1 MEKFDLRKTA
11 DGDELWIN
19 KRGRNLMRYP
29 LYNKGTGFTHAERRE
44 FGIEGLLPAQYNDI
58 NTQAER
64 TYRSIFYNPDPV
76 GRYIGLSALQDR
88 NEHLFYRIL
97 HLHLPE
103 VMPIVYTPTVGQAS
117 HFYSHIFRRERGIF
131 INPDYSGRI
140 EQVLRD
146 AAPFEDVRLMVVTD
160 NEAILGIGD
169 QGAGGMAISV
179 GKLSLYCAGAGIHP
193 ARTLPISLDVGTENR
208 ELLDDP
214 LYLGWRHRRLR
225 GDDYFAVVDE
235 FVDAVNAVFPKA
247 LIQWEDFSKKNAVT
261 VLDRYRDKIT
271 SFNDD
276 IQGTGAV
283 AAAAALAACR
293 ISGTDMGQH
302 RIVIYGA
309 GAAGLGIAN
318 ELRGLMKLAGMSETE
333 MLRAMILM
341 DSRGVIA
348 KDRGPMEDY
357 KEVFAWPAEWLEEIG
372 LKGDDRKD
380 LGKVVEKLR
389 ATILVGV
396 SGQPGSFTESM
407 VREMATHTD
416 RPIFMPMSNPTSLS
430 EGIPEELLRWT
441 DGRAL
446 IATGSPFDPVR
457 INGREVHIGQANNV
471 FIFPGVGLG
480 TILVGAS
487 KVTDSMISAAAIRL
501 ADCLNADDLKGE
513 TLMPDVRRL
522 WDVCGEVAIAV
533 AKQAVADGVAPEM
546 DDAAVEERIN
556 THRWIPNYPKIIC
569 EDSR

>member
-1 MEKFDLRKTA
+1 MEKFDLRKTP
-11 DGDELWIN
+11 DGDELRTLR
-19 KRGRNLMRYP
+19 KGRNLMRYP
-29 LYNKGTGFTHAERRE
+29 LYNKGTGFTHEERRE
-44 FGIEGLLPAQYNDI
+44 FGIEGLLPAQHNSI
-58 NTQAER
+58 ETQAER
-64 TYRSIFYNPDPV
+64 TYRSIFFNPDPV

-88 NEHLFYRIL
+88 NEHLFYKVMQL
-97 HLHLPE
+97 HLAE
-103 VMPIVYTPTVGQAS
+103 AMPIVYTPTVGQAS

-146 AAPFEDVRLMVVTD
+146 SAPFDDVRLMVVTD

-169 QGAGGMAISV
+169 QGAGGMAISI

-193 ARTLPISLDVGTENR
+193 ARTLPVSLDVGTENR

-225 GDDYFAVVDE
+225 GDDYFKIVDE
-235 FVDAVNAVFPKA
+235 FVAATKAVFPKV

-261 VLDRYRDKIT
+261 VLDRYRDEIT

-293 ISGTDMGQH
+293 IAGTDMSQH
-302 RIVIYGA
+302 RVVIYGA

-318 ELRGLMKLAGMSETE
+318 ELRNLMKQAGMSDTE
-333 MLRAMILM
+333 MLRSMILL

-348 KDRGPMEDY
+348 KDRGPMDDY
-357 KEVFAWPAEWLEEIG
+357 KEVFAWPAEWLAEIG
-372 LKGDDRKD
+372 LVGDDRKD

-389 ATILVGV
+389 ATMLVGV
-396 SGQPGSFTESM
+396 SGQPGSFTESL

-416 RPIFMPMSNPTSLS
+416 RPVYMPMSNPTSLS
-430 EGIPEELLRWT
+430 EGVPADLLRWT

-446 IATGSPFDPVR
+446 IATGSPFDPVA
-457 INGREVHIGQANNV
+457 INGREIHIGQANNV

-480 TILVGAS
+480 SILVGAT
-487 KVTDSMISAAAIRL
+487 KVTDTMITAAAAEL
-501 ADCLNADDLKGE
+501 ANCLNADDLKGE
-513 TLMPDVRRL
+513 TLMPDVSRL
-522 WDVCGEVAIAV
+522 WDVCGRVAIAV
-533 AKQAVADGVAPEM
+533 GKQAIADGVAPARTDRE
-546 DDAAVEERIN
+546 VEDYIN
-556 THRWIPNYPKIIC
+556 DHRWVPRYPKIIC
-569 EDSR
+569 EDPA